1 MVRYDTIVIGGGH
14 NGLITA
20 AYLAKAGKKVCVLER
35 RGTLGGCATT
45 EELYPGFRFSPAA
58 YVVSLLLPE
67 VIADLR
73 LKEYG
78 YQVLR
83 RDPSSI
89 TFDGQGRH
97 LVLGHDAKRNFESIA
112 GFSKKDAEAFPAY
125 ETMLTEI
132 AERLEPLLKTVPPQ
146 LPSRLRKAGLWD
158 KARNLIGGLKTG
170 SLMQTLLYEDPGA
183 MEVLTGAAD
192 RILNRW
198 FESDLLKGTLATDA
212 IIGAFHGPSSPG
224 SAYVLLHHVM
234 GDAGGARGVWGYI
247 KGGMGGLAAALRQ
260 ACLDLKVDIKMEVEV
275 QEILVEHNAVRGVST
290 SDGEVVGRSVASGVD
305 ANRTLLQLLD
315 PRHLPDEFVRQVKN
329 IDYSSASGKIN
340 LALDGLPDFGV
351 DPQLLRGTIHTTPN
365 MQFIERGYQEALAGN
380 YSSKPVL
387 EMTIPSNVDD
397 SLAPPGKHVL
407 SLFVQYAPYQLS
419 EGRHWDDEK
428 AGWVE
433 NCIDML
439 EAFAPDIR
447 DKILFTH
454 AMTPLDLE
462 RTYGLTGGNIMQG
475 AMHLHQLGP
484 SRPLIGW
491 SDHRTPVEKLYLC
504 GAASHPGGGV
514 MGACGRNAAGI
525 ILSDL

>member
-1 MVRYDTIVIGGGH
+1 MYDTIIIGGGH
-14 NGLITA
+14 NGLIAA

-35 RGTLGGCATT
+35 RANLGGCAST
-45 EELYPGFRFSPAA
+45 EQLYPGFHFSPAA

-67 VIADLR
+67 IISELR
-73 LKEYG
+73 LKEHG

-89 TFDGQGRH
+89 SLDGRGNH
-97 LVLGHDAKRNFESIA
+97 LVLGHDADRNHASIA
-112 GFSKKDAEAFPAY
+112 KFSKKDADAFPAY

-146 LPSRLRKAGLWD
+146 LPIRDRKMGLAA
-158 KARNLIGGLKTG
+158 KASNLYGGIKTG
-170 SLMQTLLYEDPGA
+170 ALLKNLLYETPSA
-183 MEVLTGAAD
+183 LEVLTGAAD

-198 FESDLLKGTLATDA
+198 FETDLLKGTLATDA

-247 KGGMGGLAAALRQ
+247 KGGMGGLAAALSKVC
-260 ACLDLKVDIKMEVEV
+260 AELNVDIKTEV
-275 QEILVEHNAVRGVST
+275 QVNEILVDHGAVRGVST
-290 SDGEVVGRSVASGVD
+290 SAGEYHAKSVASGID
-305 ANRTLLQLLD
+305 ANQTFVKMLD
-315 PRHLPDEFVRQVKN
+315 PGSLPEPFLRQVKN

-351 DPQLLRGTIHTTPN
+351 DPNLLNGTIHITPD
-365 MQFIERGYQEALAGN
+365 MQYIEAGYQEALAGN
-380 YSSKPVL
+380 YSSRPVL

-397 SLAPPGKHVL
+397 SIAPPGKHIM
-407 SLFVQYAPYQLS
+407 SIFVQYAPYRLAG
-419 EGRHWDDEK
+419 GRSWDDEK
-428 AGWVE
+428 DAWVE
-433 NCIDML
+433 NCLDTL
-439 EAFAPDIR
+439 ERFAPDIR
-447 DKILFTH
+447 NKILFKH
-454 AMTPLDLE
+454 AMTPADLE

-491 SDHRTPVEKLYLC
+491 SDHRTPIKGLYLC

-514 MGACGRNAAGI
+514 MGACGRNAAGV
-525 ILSDL
+525 ILKDQG

>member
-1 MVRYDTIVIGGGH
+1 MYDTIIIGGGH

-20 AYLAKAGKKVCVLER
+20 AYLAKAGKNVCVLER

-67 VIADLR
+67 VIAELR

-97 LVLGHDAKRNFESIA
+97 LVLGHDAQRNYESISE
-112 GFSKKDAEAFPAY
+112 FSKKDAEAFPAY

-146 LPSRLRKAGLWD
+146 LPTRHRTMGWVDKTKNLVGGMKHGL
-158 KARNLIGGLKTG
+158 
-170 SLMQTLLYEDPGA
+170 LMKRLLYENPGA

-247 KGGMGGLAAALRQ
+247 KGGMGGLAAALQQ
-260 ACLDLKVDIKMEVEV
+260 ACRDLRVDIKTDIEVT
-275 QEILVEHNAVRGVST
+275 EILVENGAVRGVST
-290 SDGEVVGRSVASGVD
+290 SEGEFLGKSVASGVD
-305 ANRTLLQLLD
+305 ANRTLLRLLD
-315 PRHLPDEFVRQVKN
+315 SRHLPEGFIAQVRN

-340 LALDGLPDFGV
+340 LALDALPDFGV

-365 MQFIERGYQEALAGN
+365 MQYIERGYQEALAGDF
-380 YSSKPVL
+380 SSRPVL

-397 SLAPPGKHVL
+397 TLAPPGKHVL
-407 SLFVQYAPYQLS
+407 SMFVQYAPYQLS
-419 EGRHWDDEK
+419 GDRHWDREK
-428 AGWVE
+428 DAWVE
-433 NCIDML
+433 NCIDTL
-439 EAFAPDIR
+439 QAFAPDIR

-491 SDHRTPVEKLYLC
+491 SDHRTPVNGLYLC

-525 ILSDL
+525 ILRDL

>member
-1 MVRYDTIVIGGGH
+1 MYDAIIIGGGH

-35 RGTLGGCATT
+35 RDVLGGCATT
-45 EELYPGFRFSPAA
+45 EELYPGFHFSPAA

-78 YQVLR
+78 FEVLR

-89 TFDGQGRH
+89 SIDGQGGH
-97 LVLGHDAKRNFESIA
+97 LVLGHDARRNHDSISK
-112 GFSKKDAEAFPAY
+112 FSTADADAFPAY
-125 ETMLTEI
+125 EAMLTEI
-132 AERLEPLLKTVPPQ
+132 AETLEPLLKTVPPQ
-146 LPSRLRKAGLWD
+146 LPARTRKSGAFQKLSSLAG
-158 KARNLIGGLKTG
+158 GFKTG
-170 SLMQTLLYEDPGA
+170 LLFKNLLYENPGA

-198 FESDLLKGTLATDA
+198 FESDLLKATLATDA

-247 KGGMGGLAAALRQ
+247 KGGMGGLAAALRKT
-260 ACLDLKVDIKMEVEV
+260 CEDLKVEIKTGVEV
-275 QEILVEHNAVRGVST
+275 TEIVAENNQVQGVST
-290 SDGEVVGRSVASGVD
+290 SAGDFIAKAVASGID
-305 ANRTLLQLLD
+305 ANQTFVKLLD
-315 PRHLPDEFVRQVKN
+315 PKHLPAEFLQQVKN

-351 DPQLLRGTIHTTPN
+351 DPNLLHGTIHCTPDIGY
-365 MQFIERGYQEALAGN
+365 IETAYQDALRGD
-380 YSSKPVL
+380 YSKAPVL

-397 SLAPPGKHVL
+397 SITPDGKHIM
-407 SLFVQYAPYQLS
+407 SIFVQYAPYHLS
-419 EGRHWDDEK
+419 GGRNWDDEK
-428 AGWVE
+428 QSWVE
-433 NCIDML
+433 CCLDTLQRI
-439 EAFAPDIR
+439 APDIR
-447 DKILFTH
+447 DRILFIQ
-454 AMTPLDLE
+454 AMTPVDLE
-462 RTYGLTGGNIMQG
+462 RRYGLTGGNIMQG

-484 SRPLIGW
+484 ARPLIGW
-491 SDHRTPVEKLYLC
+491 SDHRTPVKRLYLC

-514 MGACGRNAAGI
+514 MGACGRNAAKT
-525 ILSDL
+525 ILHDL

>member
-1 MVRYDTIVIGGGH
+1 MYDTIIIGGGH

-35 RGTLGGCATT
+35 REVLGGCATT
-45 EELYPGFRFSPAA
+45 EELYPGFHFSPAA

-67 VIADLR
+67 VVADLR

-83 RDPSSI
+83 RDPSS
-89 TFDGQGRH
+89 TSLDGHGGY
-97 LVLGHDAKRNFESIA
+97 LVLGHDAQRNYQSIA
-112 GFSKKDAEAFPAY
+112 KRSKKDADAFPAY
-125 ETMLTEI
+125 EKMLTEI
-132 AERLEPLLKTVPPQ
+132 AETLEPLLKTVPPQ
-146 LPSRLRKAGLWD
+146 LPNRDRKMSLLA
-158 KARNLIGGLKTG
+158 KASQLASTMKTG
-170 SLMQTLLYEDPGA
+170 LLFKNLLYQNPSA

-192 RILNRW
+192 RILDRW

-260 ACLDLKVDIKMEVEV
+260 ACIDLNVDIRTGVEV
-275 QEILVEHNAVRGVST
+275 NQIVVENNCVRGVMT
-290 SDGEVVGRSVASGVD
+290 SAGEFLGRSVASGID
-305 ANRTLLQLLD
+305 ANQTFVNLLD
-315 PRHLPDEFVRQVKN
+315 PRVLPPDFLQQVKN

-340 LALDGLPDFGV
+340 LALDGLPNFGV
-351 DPQLLRGTIHTTPN
+351 DPNLLRGTIHITPD
-365 MQFIERGYQEALAGN
+365 MRYIEKGYQEALGGQ
-380 YSSKPVL
+380 YSSEPVL

-397 SLAPPGKHVL
+397 SIAPHGKHIM
-407 SLFVQYAPYQLS
+407 SIFVQYAPYQLS
-419 EGRHWDDEK
+419 GNRNWDDVKED
-428 AGWVE
+428 WVQT
-433 NCIDML
+433 CLTTL
-439 EAFAPDIR
+439 ERFAPDIKDR
-447 DKILFTH
+447 ILFTH
-454 AMTPLDLE
+454 AMTPVDLE
-462 RTYGLTGGNIMQG
+462 RRYGLTGGNIMQG

-491 SDHRTPVEKLYLC
+491 SDHRTPVKNLYLC

-514 MGACGRNAAGI
+514 MGACGRNAAAI
-525 ILSDL
+525 ILKG

>member
-1 MVRYDTIVIGGGH
+1 MYDTIIIGGGH

-35 RGTLGGCATT
+35 REILGGCSST
-45 EELYPGFRFSPAA
+45 EELYPGFLFSPAA

-78 YQVLR
+78 YEVLK

-89 TFDGQGRH
+89 SLDGQGGH
-97 LVLGHDAKRNFESIA
+97 LVLGHDAKRNYESIA
-112 GFSKKDAEAFPAY
+112 QFSKKDAEVFPAY
-125 ETMLTEI
+125 EEMLTKI
-132 AERLEPLLKTVPPQ
+132 AVSLEPLLRTVPTQ
-146 LPSRLRKAGLWD
+146 LPSPDR
-158 KARNLIGGLKTG
+158 KTG
-170 SLMQTLLYEDPGA
+170 PIQKIANLVSGMKTGNLFKNLLQENPGA
-183 MEVLTGAAD
+183 VEVLTGAAD
-192 RILNRW
+192 RILDRW

-212 IIGAFHGPSSPG
+212 IIGAFHSPSSPG

-247 KGGMGGLAAALRQ
+247 RGGMGGLAEALRK
-260 ACLDLKVDIKMEVEV
+260 ACVDLNVDIKTGVEVE
-275 QEILVEHNAVRGVST
+275 EILVDHGVACGVST
-290 SDGEVVGRSVASGVD
+290 SDGEYSSKSVASGIDVNNTLVKMLD
-305 ANRTLLQLLD
+305 SKHLPESLLQ
-315 PRHLPDEFVRQVKN
+315 QAKN
-329 IDYSSASGKIN
+329 IDYASASGKIN

-351 DPQLLRGTIHTTPN
+351 DPQLLRGTIHITPN
-365 MQFIERGYQEALAGN
+365 MQYIERGYQEAVNGN

-397 SLAPPGKHVL
+397 TIAPAGKHIM
-407 SLFVQYAPYQLS
+407 SIFVQYAPYNLS
-419 EGRHWDDEK
+419 DGRNWDDEK
-428 AGWVE
+428 DGWI
-433 NCIDML
+433 NSCIDTL
-439 EAFAPDIR
+439 QEFAPDIKE
-447 DKILFTH
+447 KILFTH

-484 SRPLIGW
+484 SRPLVGW
-491 SDHRTPVEKLYLC
+491 SDHRTPVRNLFLC

-514 MGACGRNAAGI
+514 MGACGRNAAKV
-525 ILSDL
+525 ILKDL

>member
-1 MVRYDTIVIGGGH
+1 MYDTIIIGAGH

-35 RGTLGGCATT
+35 RNVLGGCATT

-78 YQVLR
+78 YEVLR

-89 TFDGQGRH
+89 SLDGQGGH
-97 LVLGHDAKRNFESIA
+97 LTLGHDAKRNYESIA

-125 ETMLTEI
+125 EEMLTKI
-132 AERLEPLLKTVPPQ
+132 AVSIEPLLKTVPPQ
-146 LPSRLRKAGLWD
+146 LPSRYRKQG
-158 KARNLIGGLKTG
+158 ARMKISNLISGMKTG
-170 SLMQTLLYEDPGA
+170 NLFKKLMQENPDA
-183 MEVLTGAAD
+183 VEVLTGAAD

-198 FESDLLKGTLATDA
+198 FESDLLKGTLANDA
-212 IIGAFHGPSSPG
+212 IIGAFHSPSSPG
-224 SAYVLLHHVM
+224 SAYILLHHVM

-247 KGGMGGLAAALRQ
+247 RGGMGGLALALQ
-260 ACLDLKVDIKMEVEV
+260 KACADLNVDIRTGVEV
-275 QEILVEHNAVRGVST
+275 NEILVEKNSACGVST
-290 SDGEVVGRSVASGVD
+290 SDGDFSSKSVASGID
-305 ANRTLLQLLD
+305 ANNTLVKLLD
-315 PRHLPDEFVRQVKN
+315 PKHLPAEILQQVKN

-351 DPQLLRGTIHTTPN
+351 DPNLLRGTIHITPN
-365 MQFIERGYQEALAGN
+365 MKYIEKGYQEAVNGD

-397 SLAPPGKHVL
+397 SIAPAGKHVM
-407 SLFVQYAPYQLS
+407 SIFVQYAPYNLS
-419 EGRHWDDEK
+419 DGRNWDDVK
-428 AGWVE
+428 DSWVE
-433 NCIDML
+433 TCIDTL
-439 EAFAPDIR
+439 QEFAPDIR
-447 DKILFTH
+447 EKILFTH

-484 SRPLIGW
+484 SRPLAGW
-491 SDHRTPVEKLYLC
+491 SDHRTPVKNLFIC

-514 MGACGRNAAGI
+514 MGACGRNAASV
-525 ILSDL
+525 ILKDL